1 MADPLVRA
9 AWAGT
14 AAFTATAVAAVVT
27 EVVRGVAVA
36 VAVVL
41 FAAGTVAMVLALTRA
56 AGRSRTDDVTVPGVF
71 FLQGSAP
78 KDVRRHLLG
87 ATVVQTAVAFATA
100 GARPFTSLAFGILVP
115 VYGLGLAGLW
125 GARHGEFAPRR
136 R

>member
-1 MADPLVRA
+1 VDDPVARA

-14 AAFTATAVAAVVT
+14 AVFAVSAASAVAA
-27 EVVRGVAVA
+27 EGLRPVAVA
-36 VAVVL
+36 VALAL
-41 FAAGTVAMVLALTRA
+41 FVAGTVAMLWALTRA
-56 AGRSRTDDVTVPGVF
+56 AARSRTDDVTVPGVF

-78 KDVRRHLLG
+78 RSVRRHLLG
-87 ATVVQTAVAFATA
+87 ATLVQTAVAFATA

-125 GARHGEFAPRR
+125 GARHGEFGPRR